1 MSEPSFGEQRE
12 PTLSTAVEMQL
23 TDASARLAEPTVP
36 APRLVLGHQ
45 AGGLQGVFH
54 EGVAGAHPMLAPG
67 ELAEMADVEAQIVL
81 AIERAETL
89 HV

>member
-36 APRLVLGHQ
+36 ARGWRLATRPAVC
-45 AGGLQGVFH
+45 
-54 EGVAGAHPMLAPG
+54 
-67 ELAEMADVEAQIVL
+67 
-81 AIERAETL
+81 RAFFTKA
-89 HV
+89 